1 MEVIGTH
8 RGKYWFRKT
17 PLKNLYELQYPDEKN
32 KFIKTVVNNGYYNYL
47 SDEEG
52 VGITGWL
59 LGKLIPYYGT
69 SWDQY
74 TNDQKREN
82 ALEAINSL
90 EQDQEVDNGF
100 N

>member
-1 MEVIGTH
+1 MYEDWTH

-47 SDEEG
+47 TDEEG
-52 VGITGWL
+52 VGIAGWL

-69 SWDQY
+69 SWGQY

-82 ALEAINSL
+82 ALEAIDNL
-90 EQDQEVDNGF
+90 EQDQETYNGF